1 MTASKLLLECPRCR
15 REVPLGAETCEGCGN
30 PLPRSVAGPV
40 VLHAEPGGASGHG
53 GDVRPQAL
61 VAFSVTPD
69 RAAEL
74 LREWITGLWFAP
86 FGLRDLAIANLRPVY
101 IPFWSFDA
109 ETSTVYRCD
118 VATRFGRRSTWTS
131 GHHGSI
137 RSSYRDV
144 LAVASA
150 QVEPE
155 LAVAIEPFHISRKV
169 ASKPELLSGT
179 EVEPYAS
186 DHHAT
191 WLKLGRDYLHV
202 LEEEACRVDAR
213 TRPAITDAANV
224 SLETQFERL
233 TSKPCLLPLYVASF
247 RYGLRSFQVLV
258 NGDTGLVH
266 GRRPFSWL
274 KVLAFFA
281 PGVVLTALLLRWQIE
296 SIRTPKDALLSLTAA
311 IVGSVFLIVPAVAFF
326 NIKTSEKGESR
337 DRQQW

>member
-1 MTASKLLLECPRCR
+1 V
-15 REVPLGAETCEGCGN
+15 VP
-30 PLPRSVAGPV
+30 
-40 VLHAEPGGASGHG
+40 HAEPGGASGHG

-86 FGLRDLAIANLRPVY
+86 FGFHDLAMANLRPVY

-109 ETSTVYRCD
+109 KTNTVYTCD
-118 VATRFGRRSTWTS
+118 VASRFGRGSSHWTR

-155 LAVAIEPFHISRKV
+155 LAVAIEPFQISKKV
-169 ASKPELLSGT
+169 AFKPELLSGT

-191 WLKLGRDYLHV
+191 WLKLGRDYLHD
-202 LEEEACRVDAR
+202 LEEEACKVDAR
-213 TRPAITDAANV
+213 KRPGITGAANV
-224 SLETQFERL
+224 SLDTRFESL
-233 TSKPCLLPLYVASF
+233 TSKPYLLPLYVASF
-247 RYGLRSFQVLV
+247 RHGRRSFQVLV
-258 NGDTGLVH
+258 NGDIGLVH

-281 PGVVLTALLLRWQIE
+281 PSVVLSALLLRWQIE
-296 SIRTPKDALLSLTAA
+296 STQTPRNALLNFTAA
-311 IVGSVFLIVPAVAFF
+311 IVGSVLLIVPAIAFF
-326 NIKTSEKGESR
+326 KIKTSEKGENR